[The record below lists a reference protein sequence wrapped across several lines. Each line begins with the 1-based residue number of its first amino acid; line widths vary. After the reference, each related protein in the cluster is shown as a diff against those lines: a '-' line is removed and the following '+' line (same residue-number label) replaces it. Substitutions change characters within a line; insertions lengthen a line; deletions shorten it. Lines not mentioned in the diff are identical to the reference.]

1 MVETT
6 LPRVRLGIGPG
17 TLHSQGKD
25 RLDLV
30 RYNSLISGKP
40 RLTGEELL
48 DALPEIGQFARVDV
62 DPGNPH
68 EPATP
73 DNLAA
78 LARHV
83 EAVLQGGEADGL
95 VFVQG
100 TNTIEETAFFL
111 NLTVHTDK
119 PLVVTGAQRPF
130 TALSSDGALNLIN
143 AIRVAGAA
151 EARGQGVLVVTN
163 DEINAA
169 RDVTKTH
176 TYRLQTFRSRDLGV
190 LGYADP
196 DRIVFYRTPTRRHT
210 AASEFDLRGIERLP
224 QVDVLYVHSAARP
237 ALARAA
243 VDLGARGLV
252 IAGSGAGSTA
262 PLREELAAI
271 ARDGVVVVRS
281 ARVGE
286 GRVIHDDNWQEP
298 GMVAADNLNP
308 QKAALLLA
316 LALTRT
322 GDPDAIQRM
331 FDEY

>member
-1 MVETT
+1 MVEKA

-40 RLTGEELL
+40 RLTGEQLL
-48 DALPEIGQFARVDV
+48 EALPEIGQFARVEV
-62 DPGNPH
+62 DSGNPY
-68 EPATP
+68 ETATP

-83 EAVLQGGEADGL
+83 EAVLQRGDADGY

-100 TNTIEETAFFL
+100 TNTIEETACFL
-111 NLTVHTDK
+111 NLTVRTDR
-119 PLVVTGAQRPF
+119 PVVVTGAQRPF

-143 AIRVAGAA
+143 TIRVAGAPA
-151 EARGQGVLVVTN
+151 ARGQGVLVVAN

-210 AASEFDLRGIERLP
+210 AASEFDLRGVERLP

-243 VDLGARGLV
+243 VELGAEGLV

-271 ARDGVVVVRS
+271 ARDGLVVVRS

-286 GRVIHDDNWQEP
+286 GRVIHDDN
-298 GMVAADNLNP
+298 
-308 QKAALLLA
+308 
-316 LALTRT
+316 
-322 GDPDAIQRM
+322 
-331 FDEY
+331 